1 MVQAVLIGMVAV
13 FLAMMLKNVKPEYS
27 SYISLAACLI
37 LIGFSV
43 TRLSWLAEK
52 ITELKGYF
60 SLQTDYM
67 PLLLKMIGITY
78 LAQIGSALCKDA
90 GYQAVSGQ
98 IELVG
103 KLSILVMGMPV
114 LLTLLE
120 TISGIFS

>member
-67 PLLLKMIGITY
+67 PLLLKMIGIT
-78 LAQIGSALCKDA
+78 
-90 GYQAVSGQ
+90 
-98 IELVG
+98 
-103 KLSILVMGMPV
+103 
-114 LLTLLE
+114 
-120 TISGIFS
+120 